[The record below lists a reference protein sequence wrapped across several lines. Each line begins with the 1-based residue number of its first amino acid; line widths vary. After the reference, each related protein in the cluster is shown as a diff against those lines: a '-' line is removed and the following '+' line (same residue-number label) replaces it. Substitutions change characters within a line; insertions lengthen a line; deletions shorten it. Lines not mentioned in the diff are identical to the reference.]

1 MPGSST
7 GKEMTRSSRAFYL
20 SLIIGLAAVK
30 TCEATSLQVSPVTI
44 DIPPSGASAVVTLR
58 NSGNKP
64 LSAQIRVF
72 KWTQAD
78 GEDVLEPTES
88 VVASPPS
95 IDLTGDQ
102 TYSVRIVRT
111 DETPVTRSEYYRL
124 IVDELPD
131 SATPRPGTV
140 SMVMRYSIP
149 VFFEQADGEPPK
161 LSWSFKKSNGS
172 VALTLRNDGDQH
184 IKISNLTLKSGA
196 GATVG
201 FGAGLVGYALAHSQV
216 VWTRNSKGF
225 SGGPSK
231 VTAQTDMGPING
243 EAVEQR

>member
-1 MPGSST
+1 M
-7 GKEMTRSSRAFYL
+7 
-20 SLIIGLAAVK
+20 IGLAGMNA
-30 TCEATSLQVSPVTI
+30 CAAASLQVSPVTI
-44 DIPPSGASAVVTLR
+44 DVPPSAASAVLTLR
-58 NSGNKP
+58 NSGNRP

-72 KWTQAD
+72 KWTQVD

-111 DETPVTRSEYYRL
+111 DETPLAQSEYYRL

-131 SATPRPGTV
+131 SATPRPGSV

-149 VFFEQADGEPPK
+149 VFFELAGGEPPK
-161 LSWSFKKSNGS
+161 LSWSYKKSNGR
-172 VALTLRNDGDQH
+172 VALTLNNDGDQH
-184 IKISNLTLKSGA
+184 IRISNLNLKSSA

-231 VTAQTDMGPING
+231 VTAQSDMGPING
-243 EAVEQR
+243 EAAEQR